1 MGFQPD
7 HLLTMR
13 IALPAARYQT
23 GADRSAFFRSLVDRI
38 AAMPGVRGVGGISTV
53 FLTQT
58 PNSTNFTIE
67 GRERTPDIADTE
79 VPVDAVTEDYFTT
92 MGIPLRSGR
101 LFTPRDD
108 ADAPPVVIINE
119 NMARHYWPNED
130 PVGKRFKYGGEQ
142 SQAPWVTIVG
152 VVGDMRR
159 TGYDRPVRYE
169 TFLSHQQN
177 PVGALT
183 LVVRTTGDPLASVS
197 AVRGEIRAL
206 DPEQPVYQ
214 IASIE
219 GMLSD
224 MVAQRRFTMALLGTF
239 AGLALALGIIGVYGV
254 TSYLV
259 TQRTRE
265 VGLRLALGAPPREL
279 VRMVVRQGMVVASI
293 GLVVG
298 LAGAML
304 LTRLMA
310 SMLFEVS
317 PTDVSTLVAVTTVLA
332 LATLVAN
339 WLPARRAARV
349 DPLVALRAD

>member
-1 MGFQPD
+1 
-7 HLLTMR
+7 MR
-13 IALPAARYQT
+13 VALPVARYQT
-23 GADRSAFFRSLVDRI
+23 GADRRAFFRALEERV
-38 AAMPGVRGVGGISTV
+38 AAIPGVRGVGGISTV

-67 GRERTPDIADTE
+67 GRERTPDIADIE
-79 VPVDAVTEDYFTT
+79 VPVDAVTTDYFTT
-92 MGIPLRSGR
+92 VGIPLRSGR

-130 PVGKRFKYGGEQ
+130 PVGKRFRYGGEQ
-142 SQAPWVTIVG
+142 SQAPWMTIVG

-169 TFLSHQQN
+169 TFLPHQQQSL
-177 PVGALT
+177 GALT
-183 LVVRTTGDPLASVS
+183 LVVRTAGEPLARVT

-214 IASIE
+214 IASME
-219 GMLSD
+219 QMLSD
-224 MVAQRRFTMALLGTF
+224 MVAQRRFTMALLATF

-265 VGLRLALGAPPREL
+265 VGLRLALGAPPGAL
-279 VRMVVRQGMVVASI
+279 VRMVVRQGMIVAAI
-293 GLVVG
+293 GLGAG
-298 LAGAML
+298 LAGALL
-304 LTRLMA
+304 LTRLMR

-317 PTDVSTLVAVTTVLA
+317 PTDLSTLAGVTVVL
-332 LATLVAN
+332 LVATLLAN